1 MKYIKLLSLLVAVLF
16 LGACSD
22 DDVKKNSAADVT
34 VSMGTATISPRES
47 AGIVTLPI
55 KVEGPTNGM
64 VSLTVETREV
74 GSNPAVD
81 GTNYYVTTKKINI
94 TGSEGYVELEMVDD
108 DEINDPR
115 SFEVTIVKVEHA
127 KLNEAAKTTSV
138 VIRDNDH
145 EPYDRL
151 QGTWTLTYKNYDGA
165 VQRQKVT
172 ITGADSPSEYIYN
185 KLLYLEGM
193 LLDKS
198 KAHLSFNFDTANNT
212 CYVSFTNFMKYN
224 WVTGFKLPSFSDP
237 IDIKLCRLEGDYVS
251 QSPVEGVVQAD
262 FKTIK
267 FEEGATIAAVF
278 TDPKDSKNLY
288 PFETMSDIV
297 LTKE

>member
-145 EPYDRL
+145 ELYDRL

-172 ITGADSPSEYIYN
+172 ITGADDPSEYIYN
-185 KLLYLEGM
+185 KLLYVEGM
-193 LLDKS
+193 LLEKS

-224 WVTGFKLPSFSDP
+224 WVTGFKHPSFSDP
-237 IDIKLCRLEGDYVS
+237 IDIKLGRLEGQLIS

-267 FEEGATIAAVF
+267 FEEGATIAAIF
-278 TDPKDSKNLY
+278 TNPKDGKLNLI
-288 PFETMSDIV
+288 ETMSDIV

>member
-47 AGIVTLPI
+47 AGIVSLPI

-64 VSLTVETREV
+64 VSVTVETRVV
-74 GSNPAVD
+74 GSNPAVEN
-81 GTNYYVTTKKINI
+81 THYYVTTKKINI

-115 SFEVTIVKVEHA
+115 TFEVTIVKVEHA
-127 KLNEAAKTTSV
+127 KLNEAAKTTTV
-138 VIRDNDH
+138 EIRDNDH

-151 QGTWTLTYKNYDGA
+151 QGTWKMTYKDYNGNE
-165 VQRQKVT
+165 QTQKVT
-172 ITGADSPSEYIYN
+172 ITGADDPSEYIYN
-185 KLLYLEGM
+185 KLLYVEGM
-193 LLDKS
+193 LLEKS
-198 KAHLSFNFDTANNT
+198 KAQLSFNFDSANNT

-224 WVTGFKLPSFSDP
+224 WYTGLELQGISKPV
-237 IDIKLCRLEGDYVS
+237 DILLGRLEGNNIS
-251 QSPVEGVVQAD
+251 QSPVEGEVQDD

-267 FEEGATIAAVF
+267 FESGATIGFIF
-278 TDPKDSKNLY
+278 TNPDTGGLSLI
-288 PFETMSDIV
+288 ETMSDIV

>member
-34 VSMGTATISPRES
+34 VSMGTASISPRES
-47 AGIVTLPI
+47 AGVVSLPI

-64 VSLTVETREV
+64 VTLTVETREV
-74 GSNPAVD
+74 GSNPAVEN
-81 GTNYYVTTKKINI
+81 THYYVTTKKINI

-115 SFEVTIVKVEHA
+115 TFEVTIVKVEHA
-127 KLNEAAKTTSV
+127 KLNEAAKTTTV
-138 VIRDNDH
+138 EIRDNDH

-151 QGTWTLTYKNYDGA
+151 QGTWTMTYKNYDGA

-172 ITGADSPSEYIYN
+172 ITGADDPSQYIYN

-198 KAHLSFNFDTANNT
+198 KAQLSFNFDSANNT

-224 WVTGFKLPSFSDP
+224 WITGLELQGLSQPV
-237 IDIKLCRLEGDYVS
+237 DIKLGRLEGNS
-251 QSPVEGVVQAD
+251 ISESPVEGVVQED

-267 FEEGATIAAVF
+267 FEEGATIACLF
-278 TDPKDSKNLY
+278 TDPASGQLRLI
-288 PFETMSDIV
+288 EAISDIV

>member
-34 VSMGTATISPRES
+34 VSMGTATISPKES
-47 AGIVTLPI
+47 AGVVSLPI

-64 VSLTVETREV
+64 VTLTVETREV
-74 GSNPAVD
+74 GSNPAVEN
-81 GTNYYVTTKKINI
+81 TNYYVTTKKINI

-115 SFEVTIVKVEHA
+115 TFEVTIVKVEHA
-127 KLNEAAKTTSV
+127 KLNEAAKTTTV
-138 VIRDNDH
+138 EILDNDH

-151 QGTWTLTYKNYDGA
+151 QGTWTMTYKNYDGA

-172 ITGADSPSEYIYN
+172 ITGADDPSQYIYN

-193 LLDKS
+193 LLEKS
-198 KAHLSFNFDTANNT
+198 KAQLSFNFDSANNT

-224 WVTGFKLPSFSDP
+224 WITGLELQGISQPV
-237 IDIKLCRLEGDYVS
+237 DIKLGRLEGIS
-251 QSPVEGVVQAD
+251 ISESPVEGVVQED

-267 FEEGATIAAVF
+267 FEEGATIACLF
-278 TDPKDSKNLY
+278 TDPASGQLRLI
-288 PFETMSDIV
+288 EAISDIV

>member
-115 SFEVTIVKVEHA
+115 TFEVTIVKVEHA

-172 ITGADSPSEYIYN
+172 ITGADDPSEYIYN
-185 KLLYLEGM
+185 KLLYVEGM
-193 LLDKS
+193 LLEKS

-224 WVTGFKLPSFSDP
+224 WVTGFKHPSFSDP
-237 IDIKLCRLEGDYVS
+237 IDIKLGRLEGQQIS

-267 FEEGATIAAVF
+267 FEEGATIAAIF
-278 TDPKDSKNLY
+278 TNPKDGKLNLI
-288 PFETMSDIV
+288 ETMSDIV

>member
-47 AGIVTLPI
+47 AGIVSLPI

-64 VSLTVETREV
+64 VTLTVETREV

-115 SFEVTIVKVEHA
+115 TFEVTIVKVEHA

-172 ITGADSPSEYIYN
+172 ITGADDPSEYIYN
-185 KLLYLEGM
+185 KLLYVEGM
-193 LLDKS
+193 LLEKS
-198 KAHLSFNFDTANNT
+198 KAHLSFNFDSANNT

-224 WVTGFKLPSFSDP
+224 WVTGFKHPSFSDP
-237 IDIKLCRLEGDYVS
+237 IDIKLGRLEGQQIS
-251 QSPVEGVVQAD
+251 QSPIEGVVQAD

-267 FEEGATIAAVF
+267 FEEGATIAAIF
-278 TDPKDSKNLY
+278 TNPKDGKLNLI
-288 PFETMSDIV
+288 ETMSDIV

>member
-47 AGIVTLPI
+47 AGIVSLPI

-64 VSLTVETREV
+64 VTLTVETREV
-74 GSNPAVD
+74 GSNPAVE

-172 ITGADSPSEYIYN
+172 ITGADDPSEYIYN

-224 WVTGFKLPSFSDP
+224 WVTGFKHPSFSDP
-237 IDIKLCRLEGDYVS
+237 IDIKLGRLEGNGIS

-267 FEEGATIAAVF
+267 FEEGATIAAIF
-278 TDPKDSKNLY
+278 TNPKDGRLNLI
-288 PFETMSDIV
+288 ETMSDIV

>member
-47 AGIVTLPI
+47 AGIVSLPI

-64 VSLTVETREV
+64 VTLTVETREV
-74 GSNPAVD
+74 GSNPAVEN
-81 GTNYYVTTKKINI
+81 TNYYVTTKKINI

-172 ITGADSPSEYIYN
+172 ITGADDPSEYIYN
-185 KLLYLEGM
+185 KLLYVEGM

-224 WVTGFKLPSFSDP
+224 WVTGFKHPSFSDP
-237 IDIKLCRLEGDYVS
+237 IDIKLGRLEGNSIS

-267 FEEGATIAAVF
+267 FEEGATIAAIF
-278 TDPKDSKNLY
+278 TNPKDGNLNLI
-288 PFETMSDIV
+288 ETMSDIV

>member
-47 AGIVTLPI
+47 AGIVSLPI

-64 VSLTVETREV
+64 VTLTVETREV
-74 GSNPAVD
+74 GSNPAVEN
-81 GTNYYVTTKKINI
+81 TNYYVTTKKINI

-172 ITGADSPSEYIYN
+172 ITGADDPSEYIYN
-185 KLLYLEGM
+185 KLLYVEGM

-198 KAHLSFNFDTANNT
+198 KAHLSFNFDSANNT

-224 WVTGFKLPSFSDP
+224 WVTGFKHPSFSDP
-237 IDIKLCRLEGDYVS
+237 IDIKLGRLEGNGIS

-267 FEEGATIAAVF
+267 FEEGATIAAIF
-278 TDPKDSKNLY
+278 TNPKDGGLNLI
-288 PFETMSDIV
+288 ETMSDIV

>member
-47 AGIVTLPI
+47 AGVVSLPI

-64 VSLTVETREV
+64 VTLTVETREV
-74 GSNPAVD
+74 GSNPAVEN
-81 GTNYYVTTKKINI
+81 THYYVTTKKINI

-115 SFEVTIVKVEHA
+115 TFEVTIVKVEHA
-127 KLNEAAKTTSV
+127 KLNEAAKTTTV
-138 VIRDNDH
+138 EIRDNDH

-151 QGTWTLTYKNYDGA
+151 QGTWTMTYKNYDGA

-172 ITGADSPSEYIYN
+172 ITGADDPSQYIYN

-193 LLDKS
+193 LLEKS
-198 KAHLSFNFDTANNT
+198 KAQLSFNFDSANNT

-224 WVTGFKLPSFSDP
+224 WITGLELQGLSQPV
-237 IDIKLCRLEGDYVS
+237 DIKLGRLEGNSIS
-251 QSPVEGVVQAD
+251 QSPVEGVVQED

-267 FEEGATIAAVF
+267 FEEGATIACLF
-278 TDPKDSKNLY
+278 TDPASGQLRLI
-288 PFETMSDIV
+288 ETISDIV

>member
-47 AGIVTLPI
+47 AGVVSLPI

-74 GSNPAVD
+74 GSNPAVEN
-81 GTNYYVTTKKINI
+81 THYYVTTKKINI

-115 SFEVTIVKVEHA
+115 TFEVTIVKVEHA
-127 KLNEAAKTTSV
+127 KLNEAAKTTTV
-138 VIRDNDH
+138 EIRDNDH

-151 QGTWTLTYKNYDGA
+151 QGTWTMTYKNYDGA

-172 ITGADSPSEYIYN
+172 ITGADDPSQYIYN
-185 KLLYLEGM
+185 KLLYVEGM
-193 LLDKS
+193 LLEKS
-198 KAHLSFNFDTANNT
+198 KAQLSFNFDSANNT

-224 WVTGFKLPSFSDP
+224 WITGLELQGLSQPV
-237 IDIKLCRLEGDYVS
+237 DIKLGRLEGNSIS
-251 QSPVEGVVQAD
+251 QSPVEGVVQED

-267 FEEGATIAAVF
+267 FEEGATIACLF
-278 TDPKDSKNLY
+278 TDPASGQLRVI
-288 PFETMSDIV
+288 ETISDIV

>member
-94 TGSEGYVELEMVDD
+94 TGSEGDVELEMVDD

-115 SFEVTIVKVEHA
+115 TFEVTIVKVEHA

-172 ITGADSPSEYIYN
+172 ITGADDPSEYIYN
-185 KLLYLEGM
+185 KLLYVEGM

-224 WVTGFKLPSFSDP
+224 WVTGFKHPSFSDP
-237 IDIKLCRLEGDYVS
+237 IDIKLGRLEGNYIS

-267 FEEGATIAAVF
+267 FEEGATIAAIF
-278 TDPKDSKNLY
+278 TNPKDGNLN
-288 PFETMSDIV
+288 PIETMSDIV

>member
-47 AGIVTLPI
+47 AGIVSLPI

-64 VSLTVETREV
+64 VTLTVETREV
-74 GSNPAVD
+74 GSNPAVEN
-81 GTNYYVTTKKINI
+81 TNYYVTTKKINI

-172 ITGADSPSEYIYN
+172 ITGADDPSEYIYN

-224 WVTGFKLPSFSDP
+224 WVTGFKHPSFSDP
-237 IDIKLCRLEGDYVS
+237 IDIKLGRLEGQQIS
-251 QSPVEGVVQAD
+251 QSPIEGVVQAD

-267 FEEGATIAAVF
+267 FEEGATIAALF
-278 TDPKDSKNLY
+278 TNPDNGQLSLL
-288 PFETMSDIV
+288 EAMSDIV

>member
-34 VSMGTATISPRES
+34 VSMGTASISPRES
-47 AGIVTLPI
+47 AGVVSLPI

-64 VSLTVETREV
+64 VTLTVETREV
-74 GSNPAVD
+74 GSNPAVEN
-81 GTNYYVTTKKINI
+81 TNYYVTTKKINI

-115 SFEVTIVKVEHA
+115 TFEVTIVKVEHA
-127 KLNEAAKTTSV
+127 KLNEAAKTTTV
-138 VIRDNDH
+138 EIRDNDH

-151 QGTWTLTYKNYDGA
+151 QGTWTMTYKNYDGA

-172 ITGADSPSEYIYN
+172 ITGADDPSQYIYN

-198 KAHLSFNFDTANNT
+198 KAQLSFNFDSANNT

-224 WVTGFKLPSFSDP
+224 WITGLELQGISQPV
-237 IDIKLCRLEGDYVS
+237 DIKLGRFEGNSIS
-251 QSPVEGVVQAD
+251 QSPVEGVVQED

-267 FEEGATIAAVF
+267 FEEGATIACLF
-278 TDPKDSKNLY
+278 TDPASGQLRLIEKI
-288 PFETMSDIV
+288 SDIV

>member
-47 AGIVTLPI
+47 AGIVSLPI

-64 VSLTVETREV
+64 VTLTVETREV
-74 GSNPAVD
+74 GSNPAVEN
-81 GTNYYVTTKKINI
+81 TNYYVTTKKINI

-172 ITGADSPSEYIYN
+172 ITGADDPSEYIYN

-193 LLDKS
+193 LLEKS

-224 WVTGFKLPSFSDP
+224 WVTGFKHPSFSDP
-237 IDIKLCRLEGDYVS
+237 IDIKLGRLEGQQIS
-251 QSPVEGVVQAD
+251 QSPIEGVVQAD

-267 FEEGATIAAVF
+267 FEEGATIAAIF
-278 TDPKDSKNLY
+278 TNPKDGRLNLI
-288 PFETMSDIV
+288 ETMSDIV

>member
-47 AGIVTLPI
+47 AGIVSLPI

-64 VSLTVETREV
+64 VTLTVETREV
-74 GSNPAVD
+74 GSNPAVEN
-81 GTNYYVTTKKINI
+81 TNYYVTTKKINI

-127 KLNEAAKTTSV
+127 KLNEGAKTTSV

-172 ITGADSPSEYIYN
+172 ITGADDPSEYIYN

-224 WVTGFKLPSFSDP
+224 WVTGFKHPSFSDP
-237 IDIKLCRLEGDYVS
+237 IDIKLGRLEGQQIS
-251 QSPVEGVVQAD
+251 QSPIEGVVQAD

-267 FEEGATIAAVF
+267 FEEGATIAAIF
-278 TDPKDSKNLY
+278 TNPKDGRLNLI
-288 PFETMSDIV
+288 ETMSDIV

>member
-47 AGIVTLPI
+47 AGIVSLPI

-64 VSLTVETREV
+64 VSVTVETREV
-74 GSNPAVD
+74 GSNPAVEN
-81 GTNYYVTTKKINI
+81 THYYVTTKKINI
-94 TGSEGYVELEMVDD
+94 TGSEGYVELEMVDNE
-108 DEINDPR
+108 EINDPCT
-115 SFEVTIVKVEHA
+115 FEVTIVKVEHA
-127 KLNEAAKTTSV
+127 KLNEAAKTTTV
-138 VIRDNDH
+138 EIRDNDH

-151 QGTWTLTYKNYDGA
+151 QGTWTMTYKDYNGA
-165 VQRQKVT
+165 VQTQKVT
-172 ITGADSPSEYIYN
+172 ITGADDPSEYIYN
-185 KLLYLEGM
+185 KLLYVEDILLE
-193 LLDKS
+193 KS
-198 KAHLSFNFDTANNT
+198 KAQLSFNYDSANNT

-224 WVTGFKLPSFSDP
+224 WYTGLELQGISKPV
-237 IDIKLCRLEGDYVS
+237 DILLGRLEGNNIS
-251 QSPVEGVVQAD
+251 QSPVEGEVQDD

-267 FEEGATIAAVF
+267 FESGATIGFIF
-278 TDPKDSKNLY
+278 TNPDTGGLSLI
-288 PFETMSDIV
+288 ETMSDIV

>member
-34 VSMGTATISPRES
+34 VSMGTASISPRES
-47 AGIVTLPI
+47 AGVVSLPI

-64 VSLTVETREV
+64 VSVTVETREV
-74 GSNPAVD
+74 GSNPAVEN
-81 GTNYYVTTKKINI
+81 TNYYVTTKKINI

-115 SFEVTIVKVEHA
+115 TFEVTIVKVEHA
-127 KLNEAAKTTSV
+127 KLNEAAKTTTV
-138 VIRDNDH
+138 EIRDNDH

-151 QGTWTLTYKNYDGA
+151 QGTWTMTYKNYDGA

-172 ITGADSPSEYIYN
+172 ITGADDPSEYIYN

-198 KAHLSFNFDTANNT
+198 KAQLSFNFDSANNT

-224 WVTGFKLPSFSDP
+224 WITGLELQGLSQPV
-237 IDIKLCRLEGDYVS
+237 DIKLGRLEGKS
-251 QSPVEGVVQAD
+251 ISESPVEGVVQED

-267 FEEGATIAAVF
+267 FEEGATIACLF
-278 TDPKDSKNLY
+278 TDPASGQLRLI
-288 PFETMSDIV
+288 EAISDIV

>member
-47 AGIVTLPI
+47 AGIVSLPI

-64 VSLTVETREV
+64 VTLTVETREV
-74 GSNPAVD
+74 GSNPAFD

-115 SFEVTIVKVEHA
+115 TFEVTIVKVEHA

-172 ITGADSPSEYIYN
+172 ITGADDPSEYIYN
-185 KLLYLEGM
+185 KLLYVEGM
-193 LLDKS
+193 LLEKS

-224 WVTGFKLPSFSDP
+224 WVTGFKHPSFSDP
-237 IDIKLCRLEGDYVS
+237 IDIKLGRLEGQQIS

-267 FEEGATIAAVF
+267 FEEGATIAAIF
-278 TDPKDSKNLY
+278 TNPKDGKLNLI
-288 PFETMSDIV
+288 ETMSDIV

>member
-115 SFEVTIVKVEHA
+115 TFEVTIVKVEHA

-172 ITGADSPSEYIYN
+172 ITGADDPSEYIYN
-185 KLLYLEGM
+185 KLLYVEGM

-224 WVTGFKLPSFSDP
+224 WVTGFKHPSFSDP
-237 IDIKLCRLEGDYVS
+237 IDIKLGRLEGNSIS

-267 FEEGATIAAVF
+267 FEEGATIAAIF
-278 TDPKDSKNLY
+278 TNPKDGKLNLI
-288 PFETMSDIV
+288 ETMSDIV

>member
-172 ITGADSPSEYIYN
+172 ITGAADPSEYIYN
-185 KLLYLEGM
+185 KLLYVEGM

-224 WVTGFKLPSFSDP
+224 WVTGFKHPSFSDP
-237 IDIKLCRLEGDYVS
+237 IDIKLGRLEGNSIS

-267 FEEGATIAAVF
+267 FEEGATIAAIF
-278 TDPKDSKNLY
+278 TNPKDGKLNLI
-288 PFETMSDIV
+288 ETMSDIV

>member
-172 ITGADSPSEYIYN
+172 ITGADDPSEYIYN
-185 KLLYLEGM
+185 KLLYVEGM

-224 WVTGFKLPSFSDP
+224 WVTGFKHPSFTDP
-237 IDIKLCRLEGDYVS
+237 IDIKLGRLEGNSIS

-267 FEEGATIAAVF
+267 FEEGATIAAIF
-278 TDPKDSKNLY
+278 TNPKDGRLNLI
-288 PFETMSDIV
+288 ETMSDIV

>member
-47 AGIVTLPI
+47 AGIVSLPI

-64 VSLTVETREV
+64 VSVTVETREV
-74 GSNPAVD
+74 GSNPAVEN
-81 GTNYYVTTKKINI
+81 THYYVTTKKINI
-94 TGSEGYVELEMVDD
+94 TGSEGYVELEMVDNE
-108 DEINDPR
+108 EINDPR
-115 SFEVTIVKVEHA
+115 TFEVTIVKVEHA
-127 KLNEAAKTTSV
+127 KLNEAAKTTTV
-138 VIRDNDH
+138 EIRDNDH

-151 QGTWTLTYKNYDGA
+151 QGTWKMTYKDYNGNE
-165 VQRQKVT
+165 QTQKVT
-172 ITGADSPSEYIYN
+172 ITGADDPSEYIYN
-185 KLLYLEGM
+185 KLLYVEDILLE
-193 LLDKS
+193 KS
-198 KAHLSFNFDTANNT
+198 KAQLSFNYDSANNT

-224 WVTGFKLPSFSDP
+224 WYTGLELQGISKPV
-237 IDIKLCRLEGDYVS
+237 DILLGRLEGNNIS
-251 QSPVEGVVQAD
+251 QSPVEGEVQDD

-267 FEEGATIAAVF
+267 FESGATIGFIF
-278 TDPKDSKNLY
+278 TNPDTGGLSLI
-288 PFETMSDIV
+288 ETMSDIV

>member
-1 MKYIKLLSLLVAVLF
+1 MKYIKILSLLVAVLF

-47 AGIVTLPI
+47 AGVVSLPI

-64 VSLTVETREV
+64 VSVTVETREV
-74 GSNPAVD
+74 GSNPAVEN
-81 GTNYYVTTKKINI
+81 TNYYVTTKKINI

-115 SFEVTIVKVEHA
+115 TFEVTIVKVEHA
-127 KLNEAAKTTSV
+127 KLNEAAKTTTV
-138 VIRDNDH
+138 EIRDNDH

-151 QGTWTLTYKNYDGA
+151 QGTWTMTYKNYDGA

-172 ITGADSPSEYIYN
+172 ITGADDPSQYIYN

-193 LLDKS
+193 LLEKS
-198 KAHLSFNFDTANNT
+198 KAQLSFNFDTANNT

-224 WVTGFKLPSFSDP
+224 WITGLELQGISQPV
-237 IDIKLCRLEGDYVS
+237 DIKLGRLEGNS
-251 QSPVEGVVQAD
+251 ISESPVEGVVQED

-267 FEEGATIAAVF
+267 FEEGATIACLF
-278 TDPKDSKNLY
+278 TDPASGQLRLI
-288 PFETMSDIV
+288 ETISDIV

>member
-47 AGIVTLPI
+47 AGIVSLPI

-64 VSLTVETREV
+64 VTVTVETREV
-74 GSNPAVD
+74 GSNPAVEN
-81 GTNYYVTTKKINI
+81 THYYVTTKKINI
-94 TGSEGYVELEMVDD
+94 TGSEGYVELEMVDNE
-108 DEINDPR
+108 EINDPR
-115 SFEVTIVKVEHA
+115 TFEVTIVKVEHA
-127 KLNEAAKTTSV
+127 KLNEAAKTTTV
-138 VIRDNDH
+138 EIRDNDS

-151 QGTWTLTYKNYDGA
+151 QGTWTMTYKDYNGA
-165 VQRQKVT
+165 VQTQKVT
-172 ITGADSPSEYIYN
+172 ITGADDPSEYIYN
-185 KLLYLEGM
+185 KLLYVEDILLE
-193 LLDKS
+193 KS
-198 KAHLSFNFDTANNT
+198 KAQLSFNYDSANNT

-224 WVTGFKLPSFSDP
+224 WYTGLELQGISKPV
-237 IDIKLCRLEGDYVS
+237 DILLGRLEGNNIS
-251 QSPVEGVVQAD
+251 QSPVEGEVQDD

-267 FEEGATIAAVF
+267 FESGATIGFIF
-278 TDPKDSKNLY
+278 TNPDTGGLSLI
-288 PFETMSDIV
+288 ETMSDIV

>member
-34 VSMGTATISPRES
+34 VSMGTASISPKES
-47 AGIVTLPI
+47 AGVVSLPI

-74 GSNPAVD
+74 GSNPAVEN
-81 GTNYYVTTKKINI
+81 THYYVTTKKINI
-94 TGSEGYVELEMVDD
+94 TGSEGYVELDMVDD
-108 DEINDPR
+108 DVINDPR
-115 SFEVTIVKVEHA
+115 TFEVTIVKVEHA

-151 QGTWTLTYKNYDGA
+151 QGNWRLTYKDYNGT
-165 VQRQKVT
+165 VQRQRVT
-172 ITGADSPSEYIYN
+172 ITGADDPSEYIYN
-185 KLLYLEGM
+185 KLLYIEGM
-193 LLDKS
+193 LLEKS
-198 KAHLSFNFDTANNT
+198 KAQLSFNFDTANNT

-224 WVTGFKLPSFSDP
+224 WVTGFKHPDFSKP
-237 IDIKLCRLEGDYVS
+237 IDIKLGRLEGNQIS
-251 QSPVEGVVQAD
+251 QSPVEGVVQED

-267 FEEGATIAAVF
+267 FEEGVTIGALF
-278 TDPKDSKNLY
+278 TDPDDGQLRLIGA
-288 PFETMSDIV
+288 MSDIV

>member
-47 AGIVTLPI
+47 AGIVSLPI

-64 VSLTVETREV
+64 VSVTVETREV
-74 GSNPAVD
+74 GSNPAVEN
-81 GTNYYVTTKKINI
+81 THYYVTTKKINI
-94 TGSEGYVELEMVDD
+94 TGSEGYVELEMVDNE
-108 DEINDPR
+108 EINDPR
-115 SFEVTIVKVEHA
+115 TFEVTIVKVEHA
-127 KLNEAAKTTSV
+127 KLNEAAKTTTV
-138 VIRDNDH
+138 EIRDNDC

-151 QGTWTLTYKNYDGA
+151 QGTWTMTYKDYNGA
-165 VQRQKVT
+165 VQTQKVT
-172 ITGADSPSEYIYN
+172 ITGADDPSEYIYN
-185 KLLYLEGM
+185 KLLYVEDILLE
-193 LLDKS
+193 KS
-198 KAHLSFNFDTANNT
+198 KAQLSFNYDSANNT

-224 WVTGFKLPSFSDP
+224 WYTGLELQGISKPV
-237 IDIKLCRLEGDYVS
+237 DILLGRLEGDYIS
-251 QSPVEGVVQAD
+251 QSPVEGEVQDD

-267 FEEGATIAAVF
+267 FESGATIGF
-278 TDPKDSKNLY
+278 ICTNPDTGRLSLI
-288 PFETMSDIV
+288 ETMSDIV

>member
-1 MKYIKLLSLLVAVLF
+1 MKYIKILSLLVAVLF

-47 AGIVTLPI
+47 AGVVSLPI

-64 VSLTVETREV
+64 VSVTVETREV
-74 GSNPAVD
+74 GSNPAVEN
-81 GTNYYVTTKKINI
+81 TNYYVTTKKINI

-115 SFEVTIVKVEHA
+115 TFEVTIVKVEHA
-127 KLNEAAKTTSV
+127 KLNEAAKTTTV
-138 VIRDNDH
+138 EIRDNDH

-151 QGTWTLTYKNYDGA
+151 QGTWTMTYKNYDGA

-172 ITGADSPSEYIYN
+172 ITGADDPSQYIYN

-193 LLDKS
+193 LLEKS
-198 KAHLSFNFDTANNT
+198 KAQLSFNFDTANNT

-224 WVTGFKLPSFSDP
+224 WITGLELQGISQPV
-237 IDIKLCRLEGDYVS
+237 DIKLGRLEGNS
-251 QSPVEGVVQAD
+251 ISESPVEGVVQED

-267 FEEGATIAAVF
+267 FEEGATIACLF
-278 TDPKDSKNLY
+278 TDPASGQLMLI
-288 PFETMSDIV
+288 ETISDIV

>member
-47 AGIVTLPI
+47 AGIVSLPI

-64 VSLTVETREV
+64 VTLTVETREV
-74 GSNPAVD
+74 GSNPAVEN
-81 GTNYYVTTKKINI
+81 TNYYVTTKKINI

-172 ITGADSPSEYIYN
+172 ITGADDPSEYIYN
-185 KLLYLEGM
+185 KLLYVEGM

-224 WVTGFKLPSFSDP
+224 WVTGFKHPSFSDP
-237 IDIKLCRLEGDYVS
+237 IDIKLGRLEGNYIS

-267 FEEGATIAAVF
+267 FEEGATIAAIF
-278 TDPKDSKNLY
+278 TNPKDGKLNLI
-288 PFETMSDIV
+288 ETMSDIV

>member
-47 AGIVTLPI
+47 AGVVSLPI

-64 VSLTVETREV
+64 VTLTVETREV
-74 GSNPAVD
+74 GSNPAVEN
-81 GTNYYVTTKKINI
+81 TNYYVTTKKINI

-115 SFEVTIVKVEHA
+115 TFEVTIVKVEHA
-127 KLNEAAKTTSV
+127 KLNEAAKTTTV
-138 VIRDNDH
+138 EICDNDH

-151 QGTWTLTYKNYDGA
+151 QGTWTMTYKNYDGA
-165 VQRQKVT
+165 VQRQRVT
-172 ITGADSPSEYIYN
+172 ITGADDPSQYIYN

-193 LLDKS
+193 LLEKS
-198 KAHLSFNFDTANNT
+198 KAQLSFNFDSANNT

-224 WVTGFKLPSFSDP
+224 WITGLELQGISQPV
-237 IDIKLCRLEGDYVS
+237 DIKLGRLEGNS
-251 QSPVEGVVQAD
+251 ISESPVEGVVQED

-267 FEEGATIAAVF
+267 FEEGATIACLF
-278 TDPKDSKNLY
+278 TDPASGQLRLI
-288 PFETMSDIV
+288 EAISDIV

>member
-47 AGIVTLPI
+47 AGIVSLPI

-64 VSLTVETREV
+64 VSVTVETREV
-74 GSNPAVD
+74 GSNPAVEN
-81 GTNYYVTTKKINI
+81 THYYVTTKKINI
-94 TGSEGYVELEMVDD
+94 TGSEGYVELEMVDNE
-108 DEINDPR
+108 EINDPR
-115 SFEVTIVKVEHA
+115 TFEVTIVKVEHA
-127 KLNEAAKTTSV
+127 KLNEAAKTTTV
-138 VIRDNDH
+138 EIRDNDH

-151 QGTWTLTYKNYDGA
+151 QGTWTMTYKDYNGA
-165 VQRQKVT
+165 VQTQKVT
-172 ITGADSPSEYIYN
+172 ITGADDPSEYIYN
-185 KLLYLEGM
+185 KLLYVEDILLE
-193 LLDKS
+193 KS
-198 KAHLSFNFDTANNT
+198 KAQLSFNYDSANNT

-224 WVTGFKLPSFSDP
+224 WYTGLELQGISKPV
-237 IDIKLCRLEGDYVS
+237 DILLGRLEGNNIS
-251 QSPVEGVVQAD
+251 QSPVEGEVQDD

-267 FEEGATIAAVF
+267 FESGATIGFIF
-278 TDPKDSKNLY
+278 TNPDTGGLSLIEK
-288 PFETMSDIV
+288 MSDIV

>member
-47 AGIVTLPI
+47 AGIVSLPI

-64 VSLTVETREV
+64 VTLTVETREV
-74 GSNPAVD
+74 GSNPAVEN
-81 GTNYYVTTKKINI
+81 TNYYVTTKKINI

-172 ITGADSPSEYIYN
+172 ITGADDPSEYIYN

-198 KAHLSFNFDTANNT
+198 KAHLSFNFDSANNT

-224 WVTGFKLPSFSDP
+224 WVTGFKHPSFSDP
-237 IDIKLCRLEGDYVS
+237 IDIKLGRLEGNGIS

-267 FEEGATIAAVF
+267 FEEGATIAAIF
-278 TDPKDSKNLY
+278 TNPKDGRLY
-288 PFETMSDIV
+288 LIETMSDIV

>member
-47 AGIVTLPI
+47 AGIVSLPI

-64 VSLTVETREV
+64 VSVTVETREV
-74 GSNPAVD
+74 GSNPAVEN
-81 GTNYYVTTKKINI
+81 THYYVTTKKINI
-94 TGSEGYVELEMVDD
+94 TGSEGYVELEMVDNE
-108 DEINDPR
+108 EINDPR
-115 SFEVTIVKVEHA
+115 TFEVTIVKVEHA
-127 KLNEAAKTTSV
+127 KLNEAAKTTTV
-138 VIRDNDH
+138 EIRDNDH

-151 QGTWTLTYKNYDGA
+151 QGTWTMTYKDYNGA
-165 VQRQKVT
+165 VQTQKVT
-172 ITGADSPSEYIYN
+172 ITGADDPSEYIYN
-185 KLLYLEGM
+185 KLLYVEDILLE
-193 LLDKS
+193 KS
-198 KAHLSFNFDTANNT
+198 KAQLSFNFDSANNT

-224 WVTGFKLPSFSDP
+224 WYTGLELQGISKPV
-237 IDIKLCRLEGDYVS
+237 DILLGRLEGQQIS
-251 QSPVEGVVQAD
+251 QSPVEGEVQDD

-267 FEEGATIAAVF
+267 FESGATIGFIF
-278 TDPKDSKNLY
+278 TNPDTGGLSLI
-288 PFETMSDIV
+288 ETMSDIV

>member
-47 AGIVTLPI
+47 AGIVSLPI

-64 VSLTVETREV
+64 VTLTVETREV
-74 GSNPAVD
+74 GSNPAVEN
-81 GTNYYVTTKKINI
+81 TNYYVTTKKINI

-172 ITGADSPSEYIYN
+172 ITGADDPSEYIYN

-224 WVTGFKLPSFSDP
+224 WVTGFKHPSFSDP
-237 IDIKLCRLEGDYVS
+237 IDIKLGRLEGQQIS
-251 QSPVEGVVQAD
+251 QSPIEGVVQAD

-267 FEEGATIAAVF
+267 FEEGATIAAIF
-278 TDPKDSKNLY
+278 TNPKDGKLY
-288 PFETMSDIV
+288 LIETMSDIV

>member
-34 VSMGTATISPRES
+34 VSMGTATISPKES
-47 AGIVTLPI
+47 AGIVSLPI

-64 VSLTVETREV
+64 VTLTVETREV
-74 GSNPAVD
+74 GSNPAVEN
-81 GTNYYVTTKKINI
+81 TNYYVTTKKINI

-172 ITGADSPSEYIYN
+172 ITGADDPSEYIYN
-185 KLLYLEGM
+185 KLLYVEGM

-224 WVTGFKLPSFSDP
+224 WVTGFKHPSFSDP
-237 IDIKLCRLEGDYVS
+237 IDIKLGRLEGNSIS

-267 FEEGATIAAVF
+267 FEEGATIAAIF
-278 TDPKDSKNLY
+278 TNPKDGNLNLI
-288 PFETMSDIV
+288 ETMSDIV

>member
-47 AGIVTLPI
+47 AGIVSLPI

-64 VSLTVETREV
+64 VTLTVETREV
-74 GSNPAVD
+74 GSNPAVEN
-81 GTNYYVTTKKINI
+81 TNYYVTTKKINI

-172 ITGADSPSEYIYN
+172 ITGADDPSEYIYN

-224 WVTGFKLPSFSDP
+224 WVTGFKHPSFSDP
-237 IDIKLCRLEGDYVS
+237 IDIKLGRLEGQQIS
-251 QSPVEGVVQAD
+251 QSPIEGVVQAD

-267 FEEGATIAAVF
+267 FEEGATIAAIF
-278 TDPKDSKNLY
+278 TNPKDGILNLI
-288 PFETMSDIV
+288 ETMSDIV

>member
-47 AGIVTLPI
+47 AGIVSLPI

-64 VSLTVETREV
+64 VTLTVETREV
-74 GSNPAVD
+74 GSNPAVEN
-81 GTNYYVTTKKINI
+81 TNYYVTTKKINI

-115 SFEVTIVKVEHA
+115 TFEVTIVKVEHA

-138 VIRDNDH
+138 VIRDNDN

-172 ITGADSPSEYIYN
+172 ITGADDPSEYIYN

-224 WVTGFKLPSFSDP
+224 WVTGFKHPSFSDP
-237 IDIKLCRLEGDYVS
+237 IDIKLGRLEGQQIS
-251 QSPVEGVVQAD
+251 QSPIEGVVQAD

-267 FEEGATIAAVF
+267 FEEGATIAAIF
-278 TDPKDSKNLY
+278 TNPKDGKLNLI
-288 PFETMSDIV
+288 ETMSDIV

>member
-47 AGIVTLPI
+47 AGIVSLPI

-64 VSLTVETREV
+64 VTLTVETREV
-74 GSNPAVD
+74 GSNPAVEN
-81 GTNYYVTTKKINI
+81 TNYYVTTKKINI

-172 ITGADSPSEYIYN
+172 ITGADDPSEYIYN

-224 WVTGFKLPSFSDP
+224 WVTGFEHPSFSDP
-237 IDIKLCRLEGDYVS
+237 IDIKLGRLEGQQIS
-251 QSPVEGVVQAD
+251 QSPIEGVVQAD

-267 FEEGATIAAVF
+267 FEEGATIAAIF
-278 TDPKDSKNLY
+278 TNPKDGKLY
-288 PFETMSDIV
+288 LIETMSDIV